1 MTLVRFD
8 QVHLEFGDQPLLI
21 GADFQIQA
29 GERVCLMGRN
39 GAGKTSLMKLVAGTI
54 EPDGGTVER
63 PGLIGISLLDQAL
76 PATLDI
82 TARDYVASGLEEI
95 IGLRDEYTALSQRA
109 PDPKVLRELE
119 PLQRRIDAAGAWN
132 VDQRIASVISAMQ
145 LPGDELLKDLS
156 GGWRRRVA
164 LARAL
169 VSEPDLLLLDEPTNH
184 LDLASIQWLENR
196 VAGYQGAVLFVTHD
210 RAFMDRLAN
219 RIVEIDRG
227 KLHSWPGSYQR
238 FLRAKDAAL
247 DAEVKGNREFDKR
260 LAKEEAWIREGIKAR
275 RTRNE
280 GRVRALEEMRAQR
293 AERIKP
299 QGGAHIQIDQAESSG
314 RKVIRARNVTYGY
327 SDEPLVRD
335 LSLKIMRGDR
345 VGLVGNNGVGKT
357 TLLRLL
363 LGELQ
368 PQQGTV
374 KLGTNLL
381 VGYFDQ
387 LRQDLDLSRTVA
399 DTVADGH
406 DFVRI
411 NGKDRHIV
419 GYLKGFLFSPKRALS
434 PVGTLSGGERNRL
447 ILARLFSQPSNLL
460 ILDEPTND
468 LDVETLEVLE
478 QRLVEYTGTLLIV
491 SHDRAFLDN
500 VVTSI
505 LVFEAGGNIEEY
517 VGGFSDWVRHGKQ
530 LAETDAIGLPLSAG
544 KEVDTKTRR
553 PTKLSYKLKRE
564 LEQIPDKLKSL
575 EAAIRDLEAAVS
587 EAAFYQQPHEEV
599 QRVLQQ
605 LAARKAELELA
616 LQRWVELEELQN
628 EYSGSN

>member
-21 GADFQIQA
+21 GADFQIEA

-54 EPDGGTVER
+54 EPDGGTVDR
-63 PGLIGISLLDQAL
+63 PGLIGVSLLDQAL
-76 PATLDI
+76 PATLEI

-95 IGLRDEYTALSQRA
+95 IGLRDEYTALSQQP
-109 PDPKVLRELE
+109 PDPQVLRELE

-132 VDQRIASVISAMQ
+132 VDQRIAAVVSAMQ
-145 LPGDELLKDLS
+145 LPGDKLLKDLS

-210 RAFMDRLAN
+210 RAFMDRLAD

-227 KLHSWPGSYQR
+227 KLRSWPGSYQR
-238 FLRAKDAAL
+238 FLRAKEAAL
-247 DAEVKGNREFDKR
+247 DSEAKGNREFDKR
-260 LAKEEAWIREGIKAR
+260 LAKEEAWIREGVKAR

-280 GRVRALEEMRAQR
+280 GRVRALEGMRIQR
-293 AERIKP
+293 AGRIKI
-299 QGGAHIQIDQAESSG
+299 QGGAQIQIDQAESSG
-314 RKVIRARNVTYGY
+314 RNVVRARNVTYGY
-327 SDEPLVRD
+327 TDEPLVRD

-345 VGLVGNNGVGKT
+345 VGLVGNNGVGKS

-363 LGELQ
+363 LGELK

-374 KLGTNLL
+374 KLGTNLS

-399 DTVADGH
+399 DTVADGR
-406 DFVRI
+406 DFVRL

-478 QRLVEYTGTLLIV
+478 QRLVEYTGTLLVV

-505 LVFEAGGNIEEY
+505 LVFEAGGKIEEY
-517 VGGFSDWVRHGKQ
+517 VGGFSDWIRHGKH
-530 LAETDAIGLPLSAG
+530 LAETDALGLPQSAG
-544 KEVDTKTRR
+544 KEVDTKSRR

-564 LEQIPDKLKSL
+564 LEQIPDKIKTH
-575 EAAIRDLEAAVS
+575 EAAIQALEGEIS
-587 EAAFYQQPHEEV
+587 EAAFYQQPHEQV
-599 QRVLQQ
+599 QTVLQQ
-605 LAARKAELELA
+605 LVARKDELESV
-616 LQRWVELEELQN
+616 LQRWVELEDLQKG
-628 EYSGSN
+628 YSGTD